1 MNEKQLFDKKK
12 NKYYSYKDI
21 YSYKN
26 KLILSSINN
35 LISDGENNI
44 YCMCHGMNES
54 KAVKMHTRKLDNGY
68 YTLMDNKKSDKSHA
82 VDCVK
87 RNEDFIKKII
97 TSKGRSCFEDKQLQL
112 DLKIKNGQLDTKSK
126 KYIKNQELYS
136 DVYGLGEYILAH
148 SSNEY
153 ANIYSKMGTER
164 QVQSFLYGYYTPGD
178 NRGINDILNDLQ
190 VNSEGVRLGDILF
203 NPKWIK
209 CDEKEDK
216 TWNVIKSFREINKR
230 LGEQDTI
237 VKQYLLLKYIKY
249 HKYDNNMLKI
259 ELYVKGKSTK
269 QNYDK
274 KVYVYMD
281 KFKFFKLFNK
291 YKIEDGE
298 LSAQYYV
305 SALVYEKDKRLLVD
319 DMAFIPVYPNYC
331 VPIDDVE
338 QLKVLNELISMRNR
352 LIVKRIAKI
361 DKSFNSE
368 LNNTIPDFIVNI
380 IESNRI
386 ILIELFNYIYT
397 EYYKETLDKT
407 KVYSELAKLEN
418 YEFLGIYNNL
428 NWGSPPLSVIL
439 SQDYKS
445 ISQLDIKVEKS
456 INKIL
461 GAVKNG

>member
-1 MNEKQLFDKKK
+1 
-12 NKYYSYKDI
+12 
-21 YSYKN
+21 
-26 KLILSSINN
+26 
-35 LISDGENNI
+35 
-44 YCMCHGMNES
+44 
-54 KAVKMHTRKLDNGY
+54 
-68 YTLMDNKKSDKSHA
+68 
-82 VDCVK
+82 
-87 RNEDFIKKII
+87 
-97 TSKGRSCFEDKQLQL
+97 
-112 DLKIKNGQLDTKSK
+112 
-126 KYIKNQELYS
+126 
-136 DVYGLGEYILAH
+136 
-148 SSNEY
+148 
-153 ANIYSKMGTER
+153 
-164 QVQSFLYGYYTPGD
+164 
-178 NRGINDILNDLQ
+178 
-190 VNSEGVRLGDILF
+190 
-203 NPKWIK
+203 
-209 CDEKEDK
+209 
-216 TWNVIKSFREINKR
+216 
-230 LGEQDTI
+230 
-237 VKQYLLLKYIKY
+237 
-249 HKYDNNMLKI
+249 
-259 ELYVKGKSTK
+259 
-269 QNYDK
+269 
-274 KVYVYMD
+274 
-281 KFKFFKLFNK
+281 
-291 YKIEDGE
+291 
-298 LSAQYYV
+298 
-305 SALVYEKDKRLLVD
+305 
-319 DMAFIPVYPNYC
+319 MAFIPVYPNYC